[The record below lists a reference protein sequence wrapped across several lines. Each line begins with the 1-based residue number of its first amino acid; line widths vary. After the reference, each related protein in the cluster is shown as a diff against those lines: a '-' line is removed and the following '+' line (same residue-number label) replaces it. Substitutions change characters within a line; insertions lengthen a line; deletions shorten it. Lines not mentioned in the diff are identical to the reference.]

1 MSVRG
6 WSKGVAVPSRAV
18 CRERRVLWSESSMP
32 ILTMVMVAIL
42 GSQNQTGVSTGNGG
56 KHQSLQHSPSS
67 LRSKINIGHINT
79 WGAWDKSAQ
88 DCWWWLS
95 LSSGAV
101 AGSRGTST
109 SQENEVGPSGQW
121 CSCPQDRATIEEHPT
136 ETSRHAA
143 FSPFSEGHSAPA
155 RPHLQGPER
164 CLAVHYG

>member
-1 MSVRG
+1 
-6 WSKGVAVPSRAV
+6 
-18 CRERRVLWSESSMP
+18 MP

-95 LSSGAV
+95 LSP
-101 AGSRGTST
+101 
-109 SQENEVGPSGQW
+109 QEQ
-121 CSCPQDRATIEEHPT
+121 
-136 ETSRHAA
+136 
-143 FSPFSEGHSAPA
+143 
-155 RPHLQGPER
+155 
-164 CLAVHYG
+164 